1 MLEEAPADEGA
12 ADFEERLVNA
22 GQPFVSNSQ
31 STKPMQPSDGAL
43 YHPAGLAQ
51 TAAVFGPAPCDL
63 GLDTEG
69 QERRTMRV
77 GIISTVSLH
86 QLGLSLRG
94 TPLASDGRDGPNQGQ
109 QLGHVVAIG
118 LGQNDRE
125 RNALRVG
132 KEVMLRAGTTAIGW
146 VRSSFFPAPRARTE
160 ELSATARE
168 KSMRSAW
175 RSFDSSTW
183 CRRFH
188 TPVRCQAFSRRQQ
201 VTPEPQPI
209 SRGSIFQGIPERSTN
224 TIPVSTAR
232 SDTRGRPRPIRARL
246 LRLGNNGSI
255 IFHNAS
261 SISGFG
267 IAPLKGKQCR
277 R

>member
-146 VRSSFFPAPRARTE
+146 VRSGFFPAPRRGSRSCRPRLARSRCARLGEASRASLGAGASTPQCAAKPLAVASRSPRSRSPSLAAASSRGYLSAARTRSP
-160 ELSATARE
+160 SAPHGRTPAAGHDLFGLASCVSVITAR
-168 KSMRSAW
+168 
-175 RSFDSSTW
+175 
-183 CRRFH
+183 
-188 TPVRCQAFSRRQQ
+188 
-201 VTPEPQPI
+201 
-209 SRGSIFQGIPERSTN
+209 
-224 TIPVSTAR
+224 
-232 SDTRGRPRPIRARL
+232 
-246 LRLGNNGSI
+246 
-255 IFHNAS
+255 
-261 SISGFG
+261 
-267 IAPLKGKQCR
+267 
-277 R
+277 